1 MTSPTVK
8 QKPTQDTDDFKLS
21 CLWKFYSVKFSVSS
35 IQTMYFQTSLPNER
49 LNFLLRIIESFENG
63 PFSSSINHNIQN
75 EAKCKTF
82 VTKMRSNGKLHENK
96 ELFSYQR
103 LCISARFK
111 AAALD
116 ISEKSLSFRQHA
128 IIEI

>member
-1 MTSPTVK
+1 
-8 QKPTQDTDDFKLS
+8 
-21 CLWKFYSVKFSVSS
+21 
-35 IQTMYFQTSLPNER
+35 MYFQTSLPNER

-128 IIEI
+128 IIEIWSTQVVWKARKMRVNFSELRLRLQSFSWESKYLNNE

>member
-1 MTSPTVK
+1 MS
-8 QKPTQDTDDFKLS
+8 
-21 CLWKFYSVKFSVSS
+21 
-35 IQTMYFQTSLPNER
+35 FQTSLPNER
-49 LNFLLRIIESFENG
+49 LNFLFRIIESFENG

-82 VTKMRSNGKLHENK
+82 VTKMKSNGKLHENK

-116 ISEKSLSFRQHA
+116 ISEKSLSVRQHA

>member
-1 MTSPTVK
+1 
-8 QKPTQDTDDFKLS
+8 
-21 CLWKFYSVKFSVSS
+21 
-35 IQTMYFQTSLPNER
+35 MYFQTSLPNER
-49 LNFLLRIIESFENG
+49 LNFLFRIIESFENG

-116 ISEKSLSFRQHA
+116 ISEKSLSVRQHA
-128 IIEI
+128 IIEIWSTQVVWKARKMRVNFSELRLRLQSFSWESKYLNNE

>member
-1 MTSPTVK
+1 
-8 QKPTQDTDDFKLS
+8 
-21 CLWKFYSVKFSVSS
+21 
-35 IQTMYFQTSLPNER
+35 MYFQTSLPNER
-49 LNFLLRIIESFENG
+49 LNFLLRIIESFENE

-116 ISEKSLSFRQHA
+116 ISEKSLSVREHA
-128 IIEI
+128 IIEIWSTQVVWKARKMRVNFDGLRLRLQSFSWESKYLNNE

>member
-1 MTSPTVK
+1 M
-8 QKPTQDTDDFKLS
+8 
-21 CLWKFYSVKFSVSS
+21 C
-35 IQTMYFQTSLPNER
+35 FQTSLPNER
-49 LNFLLRIIESFENG
+49 LYFLLRIIESFENG

-82 VTKMRSNGKLHENK
+82 VTKMRSIGKLHENK

-116 ISEKSLSFRQHA
+116 ISEKSLSVRQHA